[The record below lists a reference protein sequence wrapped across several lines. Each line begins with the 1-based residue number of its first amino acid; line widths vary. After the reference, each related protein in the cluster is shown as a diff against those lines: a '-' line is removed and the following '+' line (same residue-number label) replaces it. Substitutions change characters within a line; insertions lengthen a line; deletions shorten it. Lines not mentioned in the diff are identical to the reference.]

1 VFNGVA
7 ADEPL
12 RKSSRTVS
20 QSCQWISALAL
31 FIDCTILN
39 NFSSTGRLFKSAAT
53 PYDARRVALAL
64 LAC

>member
-1 VFNGVA
+1 
-7 ADEPL
+7 L

-20 QSCQWISALAL
+20 QSCPWISALTL

-39 NFSSTGRLFKSAAT
+39 NFSSTGRPFKSAAT

-64 LAC
+64 LVC